1 MTRSRK
7 GSRGRRRGAP
17 TGRDGRSGD
26 ERHGVE
32 RAAHDGDARG
42 RRDTRPP
49 DSRQHQGAPSRPTQA
64 AAAAADTA
72 SRVASR
78 QARTRPLRQLLEGI
92 GTPDPAPFQP
102 DPFQLE
108 ALAALEHEDVLV
120 TAPTGSG
127 KTWIA
132 REEIRRLLAE
142 GKRAWYTSPLKALT
156 NSKFHEFTA
165 EFGDEQVGILTGDRK
180 ERSDAPLIVGTTEV
194 YRNQLFDA
202 LRRGE
207 QLQADLVILD
217 EAHYLADEE
226 RGHVWEEAIILTPPR
241 VRMLLLSATVGRA
254 EEFADWIAE
263 VRGHPCRV
271 IPRPGARP
279 VPLRAA
285 FLFPD
290 GGLTPLFDERGHF
303 NNEIARFTQ
312 TSKAERQGAHGR
324 FQRGGPPQRRA
335 GMPEMPPSILLAALA
350 SYDLLPAIVFLPTRR
365 RCDEAA
371 AEAAYAP
378 RRGAGP
384 ERREA
389 RRRVLEG
396 LAEQYP
402 EVRKHRHW
410 DMVLRGGVAS
420 HHAGH
425 LPAWKLAIE
434 RLMSA
439 GLLDSIFATMTVAA
453 GVDFPARTV
462 VLENIDVRRG
472 RGWQS
477 LTASELQQMTGR
489 AGRRGRDR
497 VGFIVAAPGLHQNPQ
512 KLATLLHADPDP
524 LESQFR
530 ATYTTLL
537 NLLDAYGTFA
547 QVREI
552 AERSYARRDAAAEVA
567 RIEAARVDAE
577 QRLQTKLTE
586 AGCDL
591 PPDVARGLERLASAR
606 SRLLEEAPQ
615 TSADAY
621 LRWLDKEVVPGRVVS
636 VGRGSRRLVFVT
648 ERRGDG
654 LAGVRDNGKRV
665 TLALERIGRVWDET
679 HALNEAAR
687 DAAFELVQSNR
698 ATPLR
703 EPRLREARSPTEEA
717 VALINDLIESLGGG
731 RGEGDGE
738 RGRCEEALWS
748 VMQEA
753 EAVERLGRRLEAVRG
768 EVWQPF
774 ERRARALHHFG
785 YLDFFAERVTERGRW
800 LADLRLDRPLLVGEA
815 IGRGLFASLD
825 APRAAG
831 LMAALAADAER
842 DYGELELDDALI
854 TALAKFDRIAYD
866 VASVEWQQDIEPA
879 PEINFSAA
887 ATAARWAA
895 GMDWPTLVRR
905 TRAEEGDLFRMLS
918 RTGESLLQVSNLT
931 DAHPEAARVA
941 AQAASAVL
949 REPVRSE
956 AAV

>member
-1 MTRSRK
+1 MTRSRR
-7 GSRGRRRGAP
+7 GGRGRRGPSKGRTPRRDDERPDFRQPDPRQHADGR
-17 TGRDGRSGD
+17 THGRDGQDRQS
-26 ERHGVE
+26 RT
-32 RAAHDGDARG
+32 AAN
-42 RRDTRPP
+42 
-49 DSRQHQGAPSRPTQA
+49 
-64 AAAAADTA
+64 AAADSA
-72 SRVASR
+72 SRVAER
-78 QARTRPLRQLLEGI
+78 QSRTRPLRQLLEGI
-92 GTPDPAPFQP
+92 GTPDPAPFRP

-108 ALAALEHEDVLV
+108 ALGALEHEDVLV

-132 REEIRRLLAE
+132 REEIRRLLAQ

-165 EFGDEQVGILTGDRK
+165 EFGEEKVGILTGDRK

-207 QLQADLVILD
+207 QLQADLVVLD

-312 TSKAERQGAHGR
+312 TSKSERQGR
-324 FQRGGPPQRRA
+324 FQRGPQRRS
-335 GMPEMPPSILLAALA
+335 GMPEMPPSILLAALG
-350 SYDLLPAIVFLPTRR
+350 SYDLLPAIIFLPTRR

-378 RRGAGP
+378 RRGVGH

-434 RLMSA
+434 KLMSA
-439 GLLDSIFATMTVAA
+439 GLLDAIFATMTVAA

-472 RGWQS
+472 QGWQTLS
-477 LTASELQQMTGR
+477 ASQLQQMTGR

-512 KLATLLHADPDP
+512 KLASLLHADPDP

-552 AERSYARRDAAAEVA
+552 AERSYARRDTAEEVA
-567 RIEAARVDAE
+567 RIERARAE
-577 QRLQTKLTE
+577 AERRLQAKLSE
-586 AGCDL
+586 AGCDM
-591 PPDVARGLERLASAR
+591 PPDVARGVERLASAR
-606 SRLLEEAPQ
+606 SRLLEDAPQ
-615 TSADAY
+615 TRTDAY

-665 TLALERIGRVWDET
+665 TLALERVGRVWEET
-679 HALNEAAR
+679 HALSESAR
-687 DAAFELVQSNR
+687 DAAFELVQANR

-703 EPRLREARSPTEEA
+703 EPRLREARSSTEEA
-717 VALINDLIESLGGG
+717 VALINELIESLAGGD
-731 RGEGDGE
+731 EGS
-738 RGRCEEALWS
+738 RTRCEEALWS

-753 EAVERLGRRLEAVRG
+753 ESIERLGRRLEAVHG
-768 EVWQPF
+768 EAWHPF

-866 VASVEWQQDIEPA
+866 VASVEWQQDLEPA

-887 ATAARWAA
+887 AAAARWAA
-895 GMDWPTLVRR
+895 GMDWATLVRR